1 MFPLTRSDNRAENS
15 AGECGRLAF
24 RRDAIKSAALHNKE
38 RRERRRRIDV
48 GIKRAGPVDAM
59 VGRTIRMLR
68 LSKGVSQ
75 GALGKSL
82 GVSFQQVQKYENG
95 ANRVG
100 AGRLIQIAVALEVPV
115 DTLLQGAETI
125 KRKLRQSDDP
135 VALLSSGQ
143 AMRMAK
149 AFSQISDNRIRV
161 ALVGLAEGI
170 VSRTR

>member
-1 MFPLTRSDNRAENS
+1 VDI
-15 AGECGRLAF
+15 AF
-24 RRDAIKSAALHNKE
+24 RRDATKPTGLHNKQ

-75 GALGKSL
+75 GALGKVL

-95 ANRVG
+95 SNRVG
-100 AGRLIQIAVALEVPV
+100 AGRLIQIAMALEVPV
-115 DTLLQGAETI
+115 DALLQGAETI
-125 KRKLRQSDDP
+125 KRKLRQGDDP

-149 AFSQISDNRIRV
+149 AFSQISDNRLRV